1 MVLKF
6 LDFELWRG
14 YINFLTADFLS
25 ASAITVIDSSSSNT
39 HKTKTHAFVSGMAVM
54 SSTMQSVMAFLNSK
68 PPSSLRNVARKPT
81 STRCFSGY
89 LRHSWQ
95 LI

>member
-1 MVLKF
+1 
-6 LDFELWRG
+6 
-14 YINFLTADFLS
+14 
-25 ASAITVIDSSSSNT
+25 
-39 HKTKTHAFVSGMAVM
+39 MAVM

-89 LRHSWQ
+89 FRHNWQ
-95 LI
+95 FIQSSKNKQAKNGERVMSRK